1 MDEQILIIEDDEA
14 IARVLQRTLVY
25 EGYTVDMATDGP
37 EGLAKARAV
46 KPDLVILDLGLPGMD
61 GIEVCQRLRK
71 IENFPGAHSDGA

>member
-46 KPDLVILDLGLPGMD
+46 KPDLVILMLGCRVWTASRFANG
-61 GIEVCQRLRK
+61 CARSRT
-71 IENFPGAHSDGA
+71 FRCSF